1 MNENN
6 ALENR
11 RANAVAAVFALAL
24 LALALWLGQQAR
36 PVALPDLHLDAGE
49 RLACVSYSP
58 FHLPGQTPLNPHAFI
73 PPAQIRADLAA
84 LAERTA
90 CVRIYST
97 DQGLDAV
104 LPAARELGLKVILG
118 AWLGVDTAAN
128 ERALTRAIE
137 LANANTD
144 VVDVLMVGNEVLLR
158 QEQTPAQMMAW
169 LQRAKAQ
176 SRVPVSYAD
185 VWEFWRQNRALAQ
198 WVDQVTVHILPF
210 WEDEPVPIEYAVRH
224 VGETFA
230 RMQREFP
237 DKLVRIGETGWPG
250 AGRQRR
256 KAVPSRVNQARFVRE
271 FVAAAHANGWRY
283 NFIEAIDQPWKRQ
296 LEGTVG
302 GHWGVLDAHLQPKF
316 PLTGEVSERD
326 SLALPALAGA
336 LMAALCLLCAG
347 RRAGA
352 RARLAALFSGLC
364 AGALGVLV
372 WEHAQQAW
380 RDALEWTALGVV
392 SVSALLLV
400 ALAARLR
407 NAPLPAFAPR
417 HAQEDGAPSAAWLF
431 SALRL
436 LVLFAAAVAALLL
449 VFDPRYRDFPI
460 WQFAAPALLFLALR
474 LGGERLPAPAL
485 QERTCA
491 LTLTV
496 CAPIRWA
503 MDPLNP
509 EAIIWLATA
518 LGMAAVAV
526 EGRAK
531 KAD

>member
-6 ALENR
+6 TLSNK
-11 RANAVAAVFALAL
+11 RASAVAWVFALAL
-24 LALALWLGQQAR
+24 FALAGWLWQQAR

-58 FHLPGQTPLNPHAFI
+58 FHLPGQTPLDPHAFI
-73 PPAQIRADLAA
+73 PPEQIRADLAA

-118 AWLGVDTAAN
+118 AWLGVDEAVN
-128 ERALTRAIE
+128 EQALTRAIE

-158 QEQTPAQMMAW
+158 QEQNEEQMIAW
-169 LQRAKAQ
+169 LKRAKES

-185 VWEFWRQNRALAQ
+185 VWEFWRQHRAMAQ
-198 WVDQVTVHILPF
+198 WVDQITVHILPF

-256 KAVPSRVNQARFVRE
+256 QAVPSRVNQARFVRE
-271 FVAAAHANGWRY
+271 FVAAAHENGWRY

-316 PLTGEVSERD
+316 PLTGAVCERD

-347 RRAGA
+347 RRASVW
-352 RARLAALFSGLC
+352 ARLAALFSGLC

-380 RDALEWTALGVV
+380 RDALEWTALGVA
-392 SVSALLLV
+392 SVCGLMLTP
-400 ALAARLR
+400 LAARLHD
-407 NAPLPAFAPR
+407 APVPAFALR
-417 HAQEDGAPSAAWLF
+417 RTEDDAPTAARLF

-460 WQFAAPALLFLALR
+460 WQFATPALLFFALR
-474 LGGERLPAPAL
+474 LSGERLPEAAL
-485 QERTCA
+485 QERACA
-491 LTLTV
+491 LVLAVCTV
-496 CAPIRWA
+496 IRWVMEPQNA
-503 MDPLNP
+503 
-509 EAIIWLATA
+509 EAIMWLATG
-518 LGMAAVAV
+518 LGMATVAL
-526 EGRAK
+526 ERREK
-531 KAD
+531 KTD